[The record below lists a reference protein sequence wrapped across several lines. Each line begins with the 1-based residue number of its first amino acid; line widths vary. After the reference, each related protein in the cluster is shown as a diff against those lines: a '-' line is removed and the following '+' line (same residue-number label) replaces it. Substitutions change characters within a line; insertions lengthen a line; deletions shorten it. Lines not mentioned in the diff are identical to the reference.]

1 MAKFLITKAKLI
13 SAKQLTD
20 TTYDFTV
27 ESKEL
32 AQKAQPGQFLHIDCG
47 EKFILRRPISIC
59 EILDGGIR
67 FIFDIRG
74 KGTAELAGKA
84 VGDYIDIIGPVGNTF
99 AVSDKKALIIGGG
112 IGIYPLL
119 ELAKQISP
127 KAISF
132 GFKSKDFVTLEDE
145 FSGYTDNLYI
155 STDDGS
161 YKNRGNALTPVAG
174 SLEKGEFEAVYACG
188 PLPMLKALKAITD
201 RINVECQISLE
212 ERMGCGIGACL
223 CCAVRVEDETDL
235 GYKHLHIC
243 KNGPIFNAK
252 EVIFSLGT

>member
-1 MAKFLITKAKLI
+1 
-13 SAKQLTD
+13 
-20 TTYDFTV
+20 
-27 ESKEL
+27 
-32 AQKAQPGQFLHIDCG
+32 
-47 EKFILRRPISIC
+47 
-59 EILDGGIR
+59 
-67 FIFDIRG
+67 
-74 KGTAELAGKA
+74 
-84 VGDYIDIIGPVGNTF
+84 VGNTF
-99 AVSDKKALIIGGG
+99 AVSDKKALIVGGG

-119 ELAKQISP
+119 ELAKRIKP
-127 KAISF
+127 KAVAF

-145 FSGYTDNLYI
+145 FSRYTGNLYI

-161 YKNRGNALTPVAG
+161 YKIHGNALSPVSEG
-174 SLEKGEFEAVYACG
+174 LEKGEFEVAYACG

-223 CCAVRVEDETDL
+223 CCAVRVEDDGDL

-252 EVIFSLGT
+252 EVIL